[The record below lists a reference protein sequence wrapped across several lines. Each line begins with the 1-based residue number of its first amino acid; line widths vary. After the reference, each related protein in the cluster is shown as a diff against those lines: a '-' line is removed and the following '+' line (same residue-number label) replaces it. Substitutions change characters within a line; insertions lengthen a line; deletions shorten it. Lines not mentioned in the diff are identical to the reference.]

1 MDKKTLTDIQINQA
15 TKLKSIDKVALKAG
29 IKKSELETHGDF
41 RAKLKNVAGK
51 RKAKLILVTA
61 INPTPAGEGKTTT
74 SIGLAESMNKM
85 GHKTLLALREPSLGP
100 VFGVKGGATGGG
112 YSQIAPIEDI
122 NLHFT
127 GDIHAITSAN
137 NLIAAAIDN
146 HIYWGN
152 ALNIHDVVFRRC
164 LDMNDRS
171 LRNVEVQVTSK
182 SWRQEK
188 FQITAASEIMAI
200 FTLAKDLDDLRTR
213 VENIVAG
220 YDKKGKAIFVKELN
234 IAGSVVALLKDA
246 FRPNVVQTL
255 EGNPALIHG
264 GPFANIAHGCNSI
277 VATDAALKLSDYVIT
292 EAGFGADLGAE
303 KFLNIKTREANLK
316 PNVVVIVA
324 TIRALKMQG
333 GVAKADLNKENVE
346 ALEKGIKLLEKHVA
360 NIKNFNLNYVVALN
374 AFSGDFDSEVEF
386 VKKWAKEN
394 KHPYA
399 FSNVW
404 AEGGNGGKELAEVVL
419 KQMANKPVKYTYELD
434 DSIKSKIDAIAK
446 NIYGAVR
453 VEYSPEANASIKLI
467 EKNKLDK
474 QYICMAK
481 TPASITDNPVVVG
494 IPKKWALSV
503 TDVTISNGAKLIVV
517 HCGSIMTMPG
527 LSKKPQAEKID
538 WDGEKIIGLD

>member
-1 MDKKTLTDIQINQA
+1 MDKKVLTDIQINQA
-15 TKLKSIDKVALKAG
+15 AKLKDISLVAEKAG
-29 IKKSELETHGDF
+29 IKKSNLEMHGKNY
-41 RAKLKNVAGK
+41 AKLEKVEGK

-74 SIGLAESMNKM
+74 SIGLAEAMNKM
-85 GHKTLLALREPSLGP
+85 GHKTMLALREPSLGP

-127 GDIHAITSAN
+127 GDLHAITSAN

-152 ALNIHDVVFRRC
+152 SLNIDKVTFRRC
-164 LDMNDRS
+164 IDMNDRA
-171 LRNVEVQVTSK
+171 LRTIEVQVK
-182 SWRQEK
+182 KDLWRKEH

-200 FTLAKDLDDLRTR
+200 FTLASDLADLRAR
-213 VENIVAG
+213 VEKIVVG
-220 YDKKGKAIFVKELN
+220 YTKKGQAIFAKELN
-234 IAGSVVALLKDA
+234 IAGSVVALLKNA

-255 EGNPALIHG
+255 EGNVALVHG

-303 KFLNIKTREANLK
+303 KFLDIKTREANLK

-333 GVAKADLNKENVE
+333 GVVKADLNKENIE
-346 ALEKGIKLLEKHVA
+346 ALKEGILLLEKHIQ

-374 AFSGDFDSEVEF
+374 AFSGDFKEEVE
-386 VKKWAKEN
+386 VINAWAKEN

-399 FSNVW
+399 FSQVW
-404 AEGGNGGKELAEVVL
+404 EKGGNGGKELAEVVL
-419 KQMANKPVKYTYELD
+419 AQMANKQVKYTYDLE
-434 DSIKSKIDAIAK
+434 DSIKNKIEAISTK
-446 NIYGAVR
+446 IYGAAR
-453 VEYSPEANASIKLI
+453 VVYTKEALASIKLI
-467 EKNKLDK
+467 EKNGLDK

-481 TPASITDNPVVVG
+481 TPASITDNPDIVG
-494 IPKKWALSV
+494 IPKKWALTV

-517 HCGSIMTMPG
+517 HCGAVVTMPG
-527 LSKKPQAEKID
+527 LSKNPQAEKID
-538 WDGEKIIGLD
+538 FDGEKIIGLD